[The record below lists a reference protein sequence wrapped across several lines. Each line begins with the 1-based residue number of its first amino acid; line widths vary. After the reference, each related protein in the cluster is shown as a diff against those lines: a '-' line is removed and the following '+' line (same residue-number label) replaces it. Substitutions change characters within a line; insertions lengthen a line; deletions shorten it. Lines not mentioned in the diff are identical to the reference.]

1 MERAPVG
8 TVLVGPDALTREG
21 LARILGAADFNILAS
36 ASRIDESVLSSL
48 PQTQTILLI
57 IDVSDD
63 FHAAAKQT
71 VAFKRRYPA
80 GRVTMLAHRPQ
91 MTEVVSAFRAGAN
104 AYFAKA
110 VTCDTFIKSLELV
123 MLGETILP
131 PAVLPLILD
140 QPGASSNARR
150 STQGDH
156 DRDDYDRSD
165 ECENGNEDEYEVDD
179 YEDAY
184 ESDSSEYGQLVASLA
199 ACAELAAARR
209 VHTPR
214 LSARQQSILRC
225 LIRGDSN
232 RMIAH
237 DMNIAEATVKV
248 HVKTILRKIRVH
260 NRTQAAIWAI
270 NNSSSISV
278 VDELP
283 SSSAAMPV
291 HPSPNLGR
299 VPARDHNRCRLPKE
313 QMIISLRPQAARRK
327 GRGGRID

>member
-21 LARILGAADFNILAS
+21 LARILRTADFNILAS
-36 ASRIDESVLSSL
+36 ASRIGETVLNSL

-63 FHAAAKQT
+63 FHAAAEQT
-71 VAFKRRYPA
+71 AAFKRQYPA
-80 GRVTMLAHRPQ
+80 GRVTMLTHRPQ
-91 MTEVVSAFRAGAN
+91 MTEAVSAFRAGAN
-104 AYFAKA
+104 AYFAKTVA
-110 VTCDTFIKSLELV
+110 CDTFIKSLELV

-131 PAVLPLILD
+131 PAVLPLILE
-140 QPGASSNARR
+140 QPGASSNVRMSLEDHHR
-150 STQGDH
+150 DDH
-156 DRDDYDRSD
+156 DHLD
-165 ECENGNEDEYEVDD
+165 EGENGSEDEHEVDD

-199 ACAELAAARR
+199 ACAKLAAGMR

-248 HVKTILRKIRVH
+248 HVKTVLRKIRVL

-291 HPSPNLGR
+291 HPSPNLRR
-299 VPARDHNRCRLPKE
+299 VPARDHNPCRLSKE
-313 QMIISLRPQAARRK
+313 QMIMSLRAQAARRK